1 MSHEIFNTETE
12 KQNTHTKRNATDNW
26 QKRNRKTT
34 PQYGRQLPEPKPQP
48 KPKAKPVLKLRT
60 RTAWKNDKTQTA
72 KMAENPMKN
81 V

>member
-34 PQYGRQLPEPKPQP
+34 PQYGRQLPEPK
-48 KPKAKPVLKLRT
+48 AKPVLKLRT

>member
-1 MSHEIFNTETE
+1 MKYSTRKRKNNT
-12 KQNTHTKRNATDNW
+12 RNATDNW

-34 PQYGRQLPEPKPQP
+34 PQYGRQLPEPNPNP
-48 KPKAKPVLKLRT
+48 KPNQQLKLRT
-60 RTAWKNDKTQTA
+60 RTKWKNDKTQTA

>member
-1 MSHEIFNTETE
+1 MKYSTRKRKN
-12 KQNTHTKRNATDNW
+12 NTHTKRNATDNW

-34 PQYGRQLPEPKPQP
+34 PQYGRQLPEPKPKP
-48 KPKAKPVLKLRT
+48 KAKAKPVLKLRT

>member
-12 KQNTHTKRNATDNW
+12 KQHTRNATDNW
-26 QKRNRKTT
+26 QKRNRKAT
-34 PQYGRQLPEPKPQP
+34 PQYGRQLPEPKLE
-48 KPKAKPVLKLRT
+48 LKLRT
-60 RTAWKNDKTQTA
+60 RTQWKNDKTQTA